1 MTNAVSWSELRKVLN
16 PLRPAPAALYVPP
29 PRSVAE
35 DIAEDIT
42 ASPETH
48 PKVLLVGPSGG
59 GKSSELWA
67 IRRAIG
73 DRRICIDIDLDR
85 SGIGAVGLGAKD
97 LMYIAGLGMLR
108 HLPEGEKRELHG
120 RLARAYGG
128 PESDPAALGEVEDGL
143 RALAGFLDAAGGV
156 VGVAELAAGSPA
168 LVGGGSKA
176 LAGVVRLFTDRP
188 ALVSESSPWGGELQ
202 TAVHEIH
209 EALVT
214 AHDHRAVCLLIDGM
228 EKMNGASAAKF
239 REVFE
244 TTRLLLN
251 LPCAAVFA
259 APACTL
265 TESNAAAAHGWSP
278 RPIYAFTG
286 NPKALVDLLERR
298 IRHVG
303 LEPAAI
309 VPAQGL
315 ARLAKLSGGMPRY
328 AMAMLDRATELA
340 RRKGLSRI
348 PDSLL
353 DQAIDELAEE
363 LCRGL
368 REPDWQVLRRVRE
381 TGELPGGED
390 AARLFSDGRVLVIGP
405 DGPGRPSRRPRFR
418 VHPLIERELGIT
430 ASDE

>member
-1 MTNAVSWSELRKVLN
+1 MGYELHHWGCCLTHAISWSELRKVLD

-29 PRSVAE
+29 PRSVVE

-48 PKVLLVGPSGG
+48 AKVLLVGPSGG

-73 DRRICIDIDLDR
+73 DRRICVD
-85 SGIGAVGLGAKD
+85 
-97 LMYIAGLGMLR
+97 
-108 HLPEGEKRELHG
+108 
-120 RLARAYGG
+120 
-128 PESDPAALGEVEDGL
+128 AALGEVEDAL

-156 VGVAELAAGSPA
+156 AGVAELAAGSPA

-176 LAGVVRLFTDRP
+176 LAGVLRLFTDRP

-202 TAVHEIH
+202 TAVHDIH
-209 EALVT
+209 EALVKT
-214 AHDHRAVCLLIDGM
+214 HDHRAVCLLIDGM

-286 NPKALVDLLERR
+286 KPVALVGLLERR
-298 IRHVG
+298 IEHVG
-303 LEPAAI
+303 LRPASI
-309 VPAQGL
+309 VPTEGL
-315 ARLAKLSGGMPRY
+315 ARLAAAP
-328 AMAMLDRATELA
+328 AATGTRSATVSARPSSANPAPVSSPPWERRA
-340 RRKGLSRI
+340 RRSCGGWSSWPASRGWTRARCSS
-348 PDSLL
+348 P
-353 DQAIDELAEE
+353 AGT
-363 LCRGL
+363 RGA
-368 REPDWQVLRRVRE
+368 P
-381 TGELPGGED
+381 P
-390 AARLFSDGRVLVIGP
+390 AARS
-405 DGPGRPSRRPRFR
+405 SRRGSCAR
-418 VHPLIERELGIT
+418 
-430 ASDE
+430 A

>member
-1 MTNAVSWSELRKVLN
+1 MGYERENRGWCLTYAISWSELRKVLD

-29 PRSVAE
+29 PRSVVE

-48 PKVLLVGPSGG
+48 AKVLLVGPSGG

-73 DRRICIDIDLDR
+73 DRRICVD
-85 SGIGAVGLGAKD
+85 
-97 LMYIAGLGMLR
+97 
-108 HLPEGEKRELHG
+108 
-120 RLARAYGG
+120 
-128 PESDPAALGEVEDGL
+128 AALGEVEDAL

-156 VGVAELAAGSPA
+156 AGVAELAAGSPA
-168 LVGGGSKA
+168 LVGGGSRA
-176 LAGVVRLFTDRP
+176 LAGVLRLFTDRP

-202 TAVHEIH
+202 TAVHDIH
-209 EALVT
+209 EALVKT
-214 AHDHRAVCLLIDGM
+214 HDHRAVCLLIDGM

-244 TTRLLLN
+244 TPRLLLN

-286 NPKALVDLLERR
+286 KPVALVGLLERR
-298 IRHVG
+298 IEHVG
-303 LEPAAI
+303 LRPASI
-309 VPAQGL
+309 VPTEGL
-315 ARLAKLSGGMPRY
+315 ARLAALSGGMPRY
-328 AMAMLDRATELA
+328 AMAMLGRATELA
-340 RRKGLSRI
+340 RRKNLPRI

-353 DQAIDELAEE
+353 NQAIDELAEE

-368 REPDWQVLRRVRE
+368 REPDWQILRRVRE

-390 AARLFSDGRVLVIGP
+390 AARLFSDGRVLVVGP
-405 DGPGRPSRRPRFR
+405 DGPGRPSRKPRFR
-418 VHPLIERELGIT
+418 VHPLIERELGTT
-430 ASDE
+430 AGDE